1 MERIVLI
8 ILGMALVTY
17 LPRFLPMYI
26 LTRIEIPQIVI
37 AWLRYVPVA
46 VLSALIVPG
55 LLTADRQILI
65 APGNLYLVASIPA
78 FYIAWRTRNMML
90 TVTVGMLIVLVLQ
103 SLPFLK

>member
-1 MERIVLI
+1 MERIVII

-37 AWLRYVPVA
+37 AWLCYVPVA

-55 LLTADRQILI
+55 LVTADRQVFI
-65 APGNLYLVASIPA
+65 ASGNLYLLASIPA
-78 FYIAWRTRNMML
+78 AYIAWRTKNMML
-90 TVTVGMLIVLVLQ
+90 TVTAGMMVVLILQ
-103 SLPFLK
+103 SLPL